1 MTINDLHEE
10 NIAVKQK
17 VEKEEVERIDSK
29 LRRELSNLQ
38 NLCLAAVQKPAA
50 VESSRAA
57 LVLEKKY
64 DLESTKSVRVNLVD
78 GTITYKGRNKLVA

>member
-50 VESSRAA
+50 AESSRA
-57 LVLEKKY
+57 LVQEKKY
-64 DLESTKSVRVNLVD
+64 DLESTKSVRVNLAD